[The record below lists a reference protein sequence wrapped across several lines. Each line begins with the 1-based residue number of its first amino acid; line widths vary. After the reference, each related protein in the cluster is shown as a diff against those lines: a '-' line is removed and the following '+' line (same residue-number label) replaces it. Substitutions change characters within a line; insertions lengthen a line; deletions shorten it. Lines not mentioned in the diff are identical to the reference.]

1 MYSRINI
8 LAGSLSYNENKTD
21 YWWPINL
28 INFLFEK
35 KYKISF
41 YNSISEEFYNAEYV
55 FLSSRKMSSY
65 SHEKILEILFNLKKK
80 SIKVIWFDLRDSAG
94 TTQFEYLPFID
105 LYVKKQLYNDLSFY
119 KKSFYGGRIYSD
131 FYYKKF
137 GITDKNKYKMTLL
150 KDKYKKKVILGW
162 NIGVRNFFYY
172 SKNRLARLFYTQNK
186 IKLFRE
192 KYKKFDLFMHNNLEI
207 DRNSVR
213 YQRELVYKKIDLG
226 RLTNSIILK
235 KIPRSEFYKTLKK
248 TKILI
253 SLFGWGEI
261 CYKEFEAT
269 YMGCAF
275 IMPNMCHINTWP
287 NLYEKNVTYI
297 PISWNLDNI
306 NENLEY
312 LIKNDDLRNTLVHNA
327 QKVIL
332 EIRNEKGTEYF
343 RKFFSRVLDL

>member
-1 MYSRINI
+1 M
-8 LAGSLSYNENKTD
+8 
-21 YWWPINL
+21 
-28 INFLFEK
+28 
-35 KYKISF
+35 
-41 YNSISEEFYNAEYV
+41 
-55 FLSSRKMSSY
+55 
-65 SHEKILEILFNLKKK
+65 
-80 SIKVIWFDLRDSAG
+80 
-94 TTQFEYLPFID
+94 
-105 LYVKKQLYNDLSFY
+105 YVKKQLYNDLSFY